1 MALKEQHFT
10 IRRQGG
16 QHGYHNRLQD
26 GHFNWNDN
34 QGSLEMAVD
43 DGIPVTEID
52 KHLAMLLGFYNQ
64 KTLHLGQTEA

>member
-1 MALKEQHFT
+1 MELREQLFT

-16 QHGYHNRLQD
+16 QRGYHNRLQD

-34 QGSLEMAVD
+34 QRSLEMAVD

-52 KHLAMLLGFYNQ
+52 RHLTTLHGFYNQ